1 MSACVTNSEQIGR
14 SLAAIPG
21 APLELADLSLEHTDH
36 YVRLIL
42 PGPWRTCGWSPLGG
56 GLARAR
62 HMFIVRVHEDG
73 ARTPGEYP
81 PPETTLGRYARD
93 RRWPGPAMGMMTAA
107 SMDSCRVTWRSE
119 SGVAVCVV
127 LTAGLANAR
136 RAGDKADC
144 RDGNAGALPAGT
156 INILAATNAALTDA
170 ALLEALMIMTEAKAA
185 VLSEHGI
192 VSPVSGLVATGTG
205 TDCAAMACG
214 EGPSLRFCGK
224 HVLFGEM
231 LARAVMEALSSSIAW
246 EVNR

>member
-1 MSACVTNSEQIGR
+1 
-14 SLAAIPG
+14 
-21 APLELADLSLEHTDH
+21 
-36 YVRLIL
+36 
-42 PGPWRTCGWSPLGG
+42 
-56 GLARAR
+56 
-62 HMFIVRVHEDG
+62 MFIVRVHEDG
-73 ARTPGEYP
+73 TRTPAEYP

-107 SMDSCRVTWRSE
+107 SMASCRVAWRSE

-231 LARAVMEALSSSIAW
+231 LARAVMEALSSSISWDAG
-246 EVNR
+246 R